1 MKSFSP
7 RETEVF
13 DESLQDMF
21 AWFHIHVYRIA
32 APPHHSLAC
41 RSLKTAPWALC
52 YHDNAEGK
60 EKSQEKSLPAPA
72 SEKPLF
78 NTLH

>member
-1 MKSFSP
+1 MCA
-7 RETEVF
+7 
-13 DESLQDMF
+13 L
-21 AWFHIHVYRIA
+21 FHMHVYRIA
-32 APPHHSLAC
+32 VPPLFPSLETTVG

-60 EKSQEKSLPAPA
+60 EKSQQKPLPVSA